1 MTINDVISE
10 AGTLHFHF
18 MGEYSKLDRVKTAGT
33 RGKINA
39 IWWNIKI
46 NLQKLVDIMWIWI
59 ANKLQ
64 NFTQKDLTEVRI
76 FLKVLGGGYFFE
88 TPCTTLG

>member
-18 MGEYSKLDRVKTAGT
+18 MGEYSKLDRVKTMGT

-39 IWWNIKI
+39 IHCEAKKHATLVFGITLANI
-46 NLQKLVDIMWIWI
+46 DR
-59 ANKLQ
+59 
-64 NFTQKDLTEVRI
+64 F
-76 FLKVLGGGYFFE
+76 
-88 TPCTTLG
+88 